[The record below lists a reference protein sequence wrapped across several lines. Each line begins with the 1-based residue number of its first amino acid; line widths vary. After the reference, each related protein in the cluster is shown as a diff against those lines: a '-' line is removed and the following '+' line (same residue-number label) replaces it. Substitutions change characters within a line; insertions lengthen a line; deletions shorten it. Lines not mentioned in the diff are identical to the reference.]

1 MEKLR
6 RNEKIASDTISNSLK
21 TLYNGEVRIR
31 TKTGYKKIHTVSQ
44 VIPIEV
50 FEALHD
56 RIIHDVQRKKII
68 T

>member
-1 MEKLR
+1 MEKLSHNR
-6 RNEKIASDTISNSLK
+6 KFTADTISNNLN
-21 TLYNGEVRIR
+21 TLYHSDIRIR
-31 TKTGYKKIHTVSQ
+31 TKTGYKKINPVSQ